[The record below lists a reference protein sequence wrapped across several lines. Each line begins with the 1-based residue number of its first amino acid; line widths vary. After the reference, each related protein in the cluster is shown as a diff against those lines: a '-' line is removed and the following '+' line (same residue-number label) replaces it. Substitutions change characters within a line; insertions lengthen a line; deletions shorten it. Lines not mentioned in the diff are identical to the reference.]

1 MLIDKYNRV
10 VDYLRISVTERCNFR
25 CNYCMPDKPFSW
37 KPKENLLSFEELFD
51 FIKLGIDNGI
61 KKVRITGGEPLLRD
75 GLERLIKMISD
86 YSEDV
91 DLALTTNGYL
101 LKTLA
106 QKLKDNGLKR
116 VNISLDSLNKEVAGK
131 IANKNVLKNVLD
143 GIDAAQSVGLK
154 VKLNSVPLK
163 GINEDEIISLIE
175 FAKNKKMTI
184 RFIEYM
190 ENSFATQ
197 NLKGLSSDEILDKI
211 KTKYNFTKAPKETSS
226 PAQYYILDDG
236 YKFGI
241 IEPHKD
247 DFCKTCNRMRLSAE
261 GDLIP
266 CLYFDEAQSIADAI
280 KNQDIN
286 KAKEIL
292 DNLLANKPE
301 KNRWNANDSEISSR
315 AFYETGG

>member
-1 MLIDKYNRV
+1 MIECPICGFEN
-10 VDYLRISVTERCNFR
+10 N
-25 CNYCMPDKPFSW
+25 
-37 KPKENLLSFEELFD
+37 ENLKNCSKCNWEFVL
-51 FIKLGIDNGI
+51 
-61 KKVRITGGEPLLRD
+61 
-75 GLERLIKMISD
+75 
-86 YSEDV
+86 
-91 DLALTTNGYL
+91 
-101 LKTLA
+101 
-106 QKLKDNGLKR
+106 
-116 VNISLDSLNKEVAGK
+116 SLDSLNKEVAGK